1 MENINNFIQIIP
13 KDSLGKVIEFPHNF
27 IYNKSEYEIIL
38 QDKHNPSNIQKIFF
52 RMNIKRVNYIA
63 LPFQDTFMNVEVPIY
78 IHQDKL
84 IEHIIQYI
92 CYLYDIPISYSINHK
107 RIIFGDTMGM
117 NIENHIMLPNLT
129 MFNYSQY
136 DNIPML
142 PIFKMDNLLEAIG
155 KPNFSPCIFLNE
167 KTNITIITHKSSK
180 QMSDIIKLQVY
191 DRLIK
196 DNPNIIIPYD
206 NEYFRNKNR
215 YSLIAIEYKQR

>member
-1 MENINNFIQIIP
+1 METTNNFIQIIP

-52 RMNIKRVNYIA
+52 RMNIKGVNYIA

-78 IHQDKL
+78 VHQDKL

-92 CYLYDIPISYSINHK
+92 CYLYDIPLSYSINRQ

-129 MFNYSQY
+129 MFSYSQY
-136 DNIPML
+136 DNNTIL
-142 PIFKMDNLLEAIG
+142 PIFKMSNLLKAIDI
-155 KPNFSPCIFLNE
+155 PNFSPCIFLNE
-167 KTNITIITHKSSK
+167 RTNITITTHKSSK
-180 QMSDIIKLQVY
+180 QMSNIIKLQVY

-196 DNPNIIIPYD
+196 DNPNIIIPYN
-206 NEYFRNKNR
+206 NEYFDNKNR
-215 YSLIAIEYKQR
+215 YSVIAIEYKQR